1 MDQRQRLRN
10 QIDGAATEMVH
21 SLQEVEKQ
29 AVALKNEVKD
39 VVSLDHHM
47 EERPYAVLG
56 AAFGVGLLA
65 GLIFP

>member
-1 MDQRQRLRN
+1 MDQRQRIRDE
-10 QIDGAATEMVH
+10 IDGAASEMVQ

-29 AVALKNEVKD
+29 AVALKDEVKD

-56 AAFGVGLLA
+56 AAFGVGFLA